1 MILLLTRPA
10 AQSAR
15 FATQVRARFGDR
27 FRIVIAPVL
36 DIVERPAACV
46 LTQDATWEGVGALA
60 FTSENA
66 VAVFARHAVERR
78 FPAYCVGART
88 AEAARGIGLEALQG
102 PGEARGLVRLIARHP
117 PEGRLLHLGGVHLA
131 RDLVADLAD
140 LGIAA
145 AYLAVYDQQPRPLT
159 DEARTCLSGP
169 APVLV
174 PMFSPRSARLLAP
187 ELSRARA
194 ELRLAAISPAV
205 AEAGQVQS
213 GARMEVAPTPDADA
227 MLDLIQRLSERG

>member
-15 FATQVRARFGDR
+15 FAAQVRARLGDR

-36 DIVERPAACV
+36 DIVETPAART
-46 LTQDATWEGVGALA
+46 LAQDATWDGVGALA

-66 VAVFARHAVERR
+66 VTMFARYVRGRR
-78 FPAYCVGART
+78 LLAFCVGERT
-88 AEAARGIGLEALQG
+88 AEAARACGLDALQG
-102 PGEARGLVRLIARHP
+102 PGNARGLVRLIARHP
-117 PEGRLLHLGGVHLA
+117 PEGRVLHLGGVHLA

-140 LGIAA
+140 RGIAA
-145 AYLAVYDQQPRPLT
+145 THLAIYDQHPRPLT
-159 DEARTCLSGP
+159 EEARTCLQGP
-169 APVLV
+169 DPVLV
-174 PMFSPRSARLLAP
+174 PLFSPRSARLLAP
-187 ELSRARA
+187 DLSRARA

-213 GARMEVAPTPDADA
+213 GVRMEVAPTPDADA
-227 MLDLIQRLSERG
+227 MLDLIQHLSERG